1 MKVTMFVRQWL
12 TDVVDSSPQH
22 STLRILRICTQRHAS
37 TFNATHL
44 RSTPHIYTQ
53 RHASTL
59 NASHLR
65 STPHI
70 YTQRHASTLN
80 ASHPTLNASQSTP
93 QRHNHERIYSNRS
106 PQLRHHNYVTT
117 TTSPRTPTR
126 LLVSSCM
133 LHTRYSMYNT
143 HRTMLSLALVLSD
156 LCRASRISICASCTH
171 TFALV
176 A

>member
-1 MKVTMFVRQWL
+1 MKVTMFVRQLL

-22 STLRILRICTQRHAS
+22 STLRILRSTLRIYIQRHS
-37 TFNATHL
+37 CT
-44 RSTPHIYTQ
+44 STPRIYIQ

-59 NASHLR
+59 NATHLHSTHSHLR
-65 STPHI
+65 STL
-70 YTQRHASTLN
+70 RSL
-80 ASHPTLNASQSTP
+80 
-93 QRHNHERIYSNRS
+93 RHNVTTMNEFT
-106 PQLRHHNYVTT
+106 PTGHHNYVTT